1 MIKEEPQ
8 LPRTE
13 DEPRVVFR
21 SISDRDVLRIYREDT
36 EQTLAEISGYDLAIS
51 FNLKFI
57 NSVQDVEAVLEGL
70 SELFRDAIMKQMLE
84 DKNKQND

>member
-13 DEPRVVFR
+13 DEPRVVFC

-57 NSVQDVEAVLEGL
+57 NSIQDVEAVLEGL
-70 SELFRDAIMKQMLE
+70 SELFRDAIMKQILE
-84 DKNKQND
+84 DKNKQNG

>member
-57 NSVQDVEAVLEGL
+57 NSIQDVEAVLEGL

-84 DKNKQND
+84 DKNKQNG

>member
-13 DEPRVVFR
+13 GEPRVVFR
-21 SISDRDVLRIYREDT
+21 SISDRDVLRVYREDT

>member
-57 NSVQDVEAVLEGL
+57 NSIQDVEAVLEGL

>member
-21 SISDRDVLRIYREDT
+21 SISDRDVLRVYREDT

>member
-13 DEPRVVFR
+13 DEPRVVFH

-57 NSVQDVEAVLEGL
+57 NSIQDVEAVLEGL

-84 DKNKQND
+84 DRNKQNG

>member
-57 NSVQDVEAVLEGL
+57 NSIQDVEAVLEGL

-84 DKNKQND
+84 DKSKQNE

>member
-84 DKNKQND
+84 DKNKQNE

>member
-57 NSVQDVEAVLEGL
+57 NSIQDVEAVLEGL
-70 SELFRDAIMKQMLE
+70 SELFRDAIMKQILE
-84 DKNKQND
+84 DKNKQNG